1 MNMKRAHNV
10 VSILQSYNEI
20 SAPVMLFVYGDFA
33 KSYPEVIEKWAT
45 RFDVGVREDGPY
57 PLGHFA
63 LLQPNWVRESLS
75 SAELRLQEIGIQPA
89 YYLPVVNVTKPSQ
102 TLRGPE
108 GSGWLSQM
116 SCFRQKMVSKRTL
129 E

>member
-1 MNMKRAHNV
+1 MKRAHNV

-20 SAPVMLFVYGDFA
+20 SVPVMLFVYGDFA

-89 YYLPVVNVTKPSQ
+89 YYLPVVNVNKHITDAARARGFRMVKPNVMFPPKD
-102 TLRGPE
+102 GE
-108 GSGWLSQM
+108 
-116 SCFRQKMVSKRTL
+116 
-129 E
+129 